1 MNIEEAKEYLNIH
14 ADDVLEPDNQST
26 HKDEGAHDYGYIC
39 PICASGS
46 GPNGTGMKRDPKSK
60 THFKCFACGFYGDI
74 VQLLA
79 ERDGLNGQNYMTQL
93 KHACRVFNITL
104 EGVRSKQT
112 KDAPLGWDLEPIYEA
127 EEVPQTTKPLQEES
141 AQKAPSLEGQTT
153 KTDKPKQD
161 FSALIA
167 EALKHIDECDY
178 LQQRGISKGLQKS
191 MRIGFLPAMTVPSN
205 RAHTMPALIIP
216 LGNSA
221 YTARNLGE
229 VDKAKNIAK
238 YYNAGTKGIYNTY
251 TLHEGAGAVFV
262 VEGEIDALSIMELG
276 FRAVALRSASSN
288 HKELISELK
297 EVDPAQRP
305 TLIIAL
311 DNDTAGATNT
321 QKLIEALNK
330 AEIIYHLPKPSEIY
344 GDHKDANECLVSER
358 EAFRGRL
365 EALNKSPEELYN
377 ENSARHVLGSFLEDI
392 INSKNKEPIS
402 TGFFNLNDAL
412 DGGLYAG
419 LYVIGAISSLGKTT
433 FTLQMADAIAAAGHD
448 VLIFSLEM
456 AKKEL
461 IAKSIS
467 RLSFKGMKPG
477 DKTNELARST
487 RDLLSNVNRNGP
499 KQINII
505 KDALKQYAE
514 YAGNI
519 FIIEGLGDVDIN
531 RIKNTVAKHVLCR
544 NKTPVVIIDYLQIIA
559 PFEPKATDK
568 QNTDKAVLELKRLSR
583 DYDTPVLAI
592 SSFNRDNYKE
602 AVNMASFKE
611 SGAIEYSSD
620 VLLGLQFAGAG
631 VKGADL
637 EALKRKIPRE
647 VELKI
652 LKNRNGKTGEC
663 IAFDFYP
670 MYNDFEEV

>member
-1 MNIEEAKEYLNIH
+1 MNIEDAKQYLNNH
-14 ADDVLEPDNQST
+14 AGEVLEPDGEST
-26 HKDEGAHDYGYIC
+26 HKSEDAHDFGYIC
-39 PICASGS
+39 PLCGSGS
-46 GPNGTGMKRDPKSK
+46 GDKGTGMKRDPKSK

-74 VQLLA
+74 VELLSK
-79 ERDGLNGQNYMTQL
+79 RDGLNGQNYMTQL

-127 EEVPQTTKPLQEES
+127 EEIPGTTPAPKS
-141 AQKAPSLEGQTT
+141 PSLEGQPA
-153 KTDKPKQD
+153 KAEKPKQD

-238 YYNAGTKGIYNTY
+238 YYNGGPKLIYNTY

-262 VEGEIDALSIMELG
+262 VEGEIDALSFMELG

-288 HKELISELK
+288 HKELISELQ

-311 DNDTAGATNT
+311 DNDTTGATNT

-365 EALNKSPEELYN
+365 EALNKTNEELYN
-377 ENSARHVLGSFLEDI
+377 ENSARYALTSFLEDI
-392 INSKNKEPIS
+392 EHNRNKEPIS
-402 TGFFNLNDAL
+402 TGFFNLDDTDNL

-433 FTLQMADAIAAAGHD
+433 FTLQMADNIARAGHD

-456 AKKEL
+456 ARREL

-467 RLSFKGMKPG
+467 RISFKGMTAG
-477 DKTNELARST
+477 QNTASLARST
-487 RDLLSNVNRNGP
+487 RDLLSNVNRNNAE
-499 KQINII
+499 QMEVIRN
-505 KDALKQYAE
+505 ALKEYAE
-514 YAGNI
+514 FAENI
-519 FIIEGLGDVDIN
+519 FIVEGLGDVDIN
-531 RIKNTVAKHVLCR
+531 RIKNTIAQHVIYR
-544 NKTPVVIIDYLQIIA
+544 KKTPVVIIDYLQIIA
-559 PFEPKATDK
+559 PYEPKATDK
-568 QNTDKAVLELKRLSR
+568 QNTDRAVLELKRISR
-583 DYDTPVLAI
+583 DYDTPVIAI

-602 AVNMASFKE
+602 AVNMSSFKE

-620 VLLGLQFAGAG
+620 VLLGLQLSGAG
-631 VKGADL
+631 VKGVDL
-637 EALKRKIPRE
+637 EELKKKTPRQ

-652 LKNRNGKTGEC
+652 LKNRNGKTGGC
-663 IAFDFYP
+663 VAFDFYP